1 MKKNNRN
8 NRYNQKNY
16 SEGLLDYDCIFY
28 IEKYFKDVLYM
39 EKKRAERSKSRF
51 LLMQV
56 NIAGLLN
63 GNGDSMHEK
72 KIAQVLYSVKRETDI
87 AGWYKNNTIM
97 GVIFIETG
105 ELYEDLIRQKFYKKL
120 SRILSINQLKEI
132 KLTFHIIP

>member
-1 MKKNNRN
+1 
-8 NRYNQKNY
+8 
-16 SEGLLDYDCIFY
+16 
-28 IEKYFKDVLYM
+28 M

-63 GNGDSMHEK
+63 GNGDSMHAK
-72 KIAQVLYSVKRETDI
+72 KIAQVLSSVKRETDI